1 MGVCLCFWC
10 KNPKKTLILGGV
22 CLYTLAMLWTNP
34 LSKKLPDYGVISNL
48 EEKLVVARKL
58 AGEVKDG
65 QVIGVGSGST
75 SFLALQEIARTVN
88 DKGYRCRFIPSS
100 REIHMTCLALGLTVA
115 SLLDA
120 RPDWYFDGADEVDHS
135 RNLIKG
141 RGGAMTRE
149 KMVMVA
155 SPKTF
160 ILVDKSKFV
169 ERLGAKFPVPVEVNQ
184 ESANYVEEKLLQ
196 LGAAETM
203 VRPAKGKDGAI
214 VTESG
219 HFILDARFENIGA
232 GLEKEIKSITGVIE
246 SGLFW
251 GYNPEIVSS

>member
-1 MGVCLCFWC
+1 
-10 KNPKKTLILGGV
+10 
-22 CLYTLAMLWTNP
+22 MLWTNP
-34 LSKKLPDYGVISNL
+34 LSRKLPDYGDISNR
-48 EEKLVVARKL
+48 EEKLSVARKM

-75 SFLALQEIARTVN
+75 SFLALQEIARTVK
-88 DKGYRCRFIPSS
+88 DKNFTCRFIPSS
-100 REIHMTCLALGLTVA
+100 REIHMTCLALGLNVA

-120 RPDWYFDGADEVDHS
+120 RPDWYFDGADEVDNQK
-135 RNLIKG
+135 NLIKG

-169 ERLGAKFPVPVEVNQ
+169 EQLGAKFPVPVEVNQ
-184 ESANYVEEKLLQ
+184 ESANYVEEQLLK
-196 LGAAETM
+196 LGATETA

-219 HFILDARFENIGA
+219 HFILDAKFAKINP

-251 GYNPEIVSS
+251 GYNPEIITT

>member
-1 MGVCLCFWC
+1 
-10 KNPKKTLILGGV
+10 
-22 CLYTLAMLWTNP
+22 MLWTNP
-34 LSKKLPDYGVISNL
+34 LSKKLPDYGVIANL
-48 EEKLVVARKL
+48 DEKMSVARKV
-58 AGEVKDG
+58 AGEVRDG

-75 SFLALQEIARTVN
+75 SFLALQEIARITK
-88 DKGYRCRFIPSS
+88 DKKYRCRFIPSS
-100 REIHMTCLALGLTVA
+100 REIHMTCLALGLDIA

-120 RPDWYFDGADEVDHS
+120 RPDWYFDGADEVDND

-160 ILVDKSKFV
+160 ILADKSKFV
-169 ERLGAKFPVPVEVNQ
+169 EKLGLKFPIPVEVNQ
-184 ESANYVEEKLLQ
+184 ESANYVEEQLIK
-196 LGAAETM
+196 LGAIETM

-219 HFILDARFENIGA
+219 HFILDARFVDISPS
-232 GLEKEIKSITGVIE
+232 LEKEIKMITGVIE

-251 GYNPEIVSS
+251 GYNPEIISS

>member
-1 MGVCLCFWC
+1 
-10 KNPKKTLILGGV
+10 
-22 CLYTLAMLWTNP
+22 MLWTNP
-34 LSKKLPDYGVISNL
+34 LSRKLPDYGVISNL
-48 EEKLVVARKL
+48 EAKQAVASKLS
-58 AGEVKDG
+58 GEVRDG

-75 SFLALQEIARTVN
+75 SFLALQEIARTVRDQKLN
-88 DKGYRCRFIPSS
+88 CRFIPSS
-100 REIHMTCLALGLTVA
+100 REIHMTCLALGLQVA

-120 RPDWYFDGADEVDHS
+120 RPDWYFDGADEVDA
-135 RNLIKG
+135 RKNLIKG

-155 SPKTF
+155 SPRTF
-160 ILVDKSKFV
+160 ILADKSKFV
-169 ERLGAKFPVPVEVNQ
+169 EKLGEKFPVPVEVNQ
-184 ESANYVEEKLLQ
+184 ESANYVEECLLQ
-196 LGAAETM
+196 LGAVETT

-219 HFILDARFENIGA
+219 HFILDARFREIEP

-251 GYNPEIVSS
+251 GYNPEIIS

>member
-1 MGVCLCFWC
+1 
-10 KNPKKTLILGGV
+10 
-22 CLYTLAMLWTNP
+22 MLWTNP
-34 LSKKLPDYGVISNL
+34 LSRKLPDYGEITNL
-48 EEKLVVARKL
+48 AAKQAVARKL

-75 SFLALQEIARTVN
+75 SFLALQEIAKTA
-88 DKGYRCRFIPSS
+88 KEQKFTCRFIPSS

-120 RPDWYFDGADEVDHS
+120 RPDWYFDGADEVDGQG
-135 RNLIKG
+135 NLIKG

-160 ILVDKSKFV
+160 ILVDQSKFV
-169 ERLGAKFPVPVEVNQ
+169 EKLGAKFPIPVEVNQ
-184 ESANYVEEKLLQ
+184 ESANYVEECLLK
-196 LGAAETM
+196 LGAVDTM

-219 HFILDARFENIGA
+219 HFILDAKFA
-232 GLEKEIKSITGVIE
+232 GIDASLEKKIKSITGVIE

-251 GYNPEIVSS
+251 GYNPEIVS

>member
-1 MGVCLCFWC
+1 
-10 KNPKKTLILGGV
+10 
-22 CLYTLAMLWTNP
+22 MLWTNP
-34 LSKKLPDYGVISNL
+34 LSKKLPDYGDIANL
-48 EEKLVVARKL
+48 EEKKAVARKL
-58 AGEVKDG
+58 ADEVRDG

-75 SFLALQEIARTVN
+75 SFLALQAIAQTVRER
-88 DKGYRCRFIPSS
+88 KFTCQFIPSS
-100 REIHMTCLALGLTVA
+100 REIHMTCLALGLQVS

-120 RPDWYFDGADEVDHS
+120 RPDWYFDGADEVDHKK
-135 RNLIKG
+135 NLIKG

-169 ERLGAKFPVPVEVNQ
+169 ESLGKKFAIPVEVNQ
-184 ESANYVEEKLLQ
+184 ESANYVEEQLLKLN
-196 LGAAETM
+196 ATETM

-219 HFILDARFENIGA
+219 HFILDAKFADIGP

-251 GYNPEIVSS
+251 GYEPEILTS

>member
-1 MGVCLCFWC
+1 
-10 KNPKKTLILGGV
+10 
-22 CLYTLAMLWTNP
+22 MLWTNP
-34 LSKKLPDYGVISNL
+34 LSKKLPDYGEISNL
-48 EEKLVVARKL
+48 DEKKAVAEKL

-75 SFLALQEIARTVN
+75 SFLALQEIARAAK
-88 DKGYRCRFIPSS
+88 DKNFNCRFIPSS
-100 REIHMTCLALGLTVA
+100 REIHMTCLALGLRVA

-120 RPDWYFDGADEVDHS
+120 RPDWYFDGADEIDGE

-155 SPKTF
+155 APKTF

-169 ERLGAKFPVPVEVNQ
+169 ENLGQKFAIPVEVNQ

-196 LGAAETM
+196 LGATETS

-219 HFILDARFENIGA
+219 HFILDAKFNGIDA

-251 GYNPEIVSS
+251 GYKPEVLTS

>member
-1 MGVCLCFWC
+1 
-10 KNPKKTLILGGV
+10 
-22 CLYTLAMLWTNP
+22 MLWTNP
-34 LSKKLPDYGVISNL
+34 LSKKLPDYGDISNL
-48 EEKLVVARKL
+48 EEKKAVAAKL
-58 AGEVKDG
+58 ASEVQEG

-75 SFLALQEIARTVN
+75 SFLALQAIAAVVK
-88 DKGYRCRFIPSS
+88 DKKFTCSFIPSS
-100 REIHMTCLALGLTVA
+100 REIHMTCLALGLSVA

-120 RPDWYFDGADEVDHS
+120 RPDWYFDGADEVDHDG
-135 RNLIKG
+135 NLIKG

-160 ILVDKSKFV
+160 ILVDKTKFV
-169 ERLGAKFPVPVEVNQ
+169 DTLGKKFPVPVEVNQ
-184 ESANYVEEKLLQ
+184 ESANYVEEQLLK

-219 HFILDARFENIGA
+219 HFILDAKFNDIDA
-232 GLEKEIKSITGVIE
+232 SLEKRIKSITGVIE

-251 GYNPEIVSS
+251 GYKPEILSS